1 MSDLP
6 HGLRGI
12 LRCPACAGEL
22 GGDGPSFTCGACGED
37 YPGTQDGR
45 PDFRLRAPKK
55 VRHELT
61 LGEAAVPPPGL
72 RFLPLRHNPAP
83 AVGFADM
90 RTPVHLSTEIL
101 SWFPAA
107 RSGGEPA
114 LDLGCGRGWHR
125 EAVERA
131 GFSWVGMDF
140 ANKRAP
146 LLADAH
152 ALPFADASFGFVLS
166 VAVLEHL
173 RHPYV
178 ALGEIARVLKPG
190 GRFIATMAFL
200 EPFHKDSYFNISHLG
215 ALSLLQHARLAPLA
229 VAPGRS
235 GIYSLAR
242 MGLFAGLPREVAHG
256 LAAPLDWL
264 SRLWWMLGRSRW
276 PRLTEEWRKIILSG
290 DMTVV
295 AEKKD

>member
-1 MSDLP
+1 MNEIP
-6 HGLRGI
+6 AALRAL

-22 GGDGPSFTCGACGED
+22 SGPGPDFSCPGCGTD
-37 YPGTQDGR
+37 YAATPDRR
-45 PDFRLRAPKK
+45 PDLRLRAPKR
-55 VRHELT
+55 VRCEIT
-61 LGEAAVPPPGL
+61 LGEPLAVPEQL
-72 RFLPLRHNPAP
+72 DLAPLAHNPAQTVDFSGMP
-83 AVGFADM
+83 
-90 RTPVHLSTEIL
+90 TPVHLSPQLL

-107 RSGGEPA
+107 RGTDEAA

-131 GFSWVGMDF
+131 GFAWVGMDF

-152 ALPFADASFGFVLS
+152 ALPFADASFGFTVS

-173 RHPYV
+173 RHPYA
-178 ALGEIARVLKPG
+178 ALSEIARVLRPG

-200 EPFHKDSYFNISHLG
+200 EPFHKDSYWGISHLG
-215 ALSLLQHARLAPLA
+215 ALSLLDHAGFRPLA
-229 VAPGRS
+229 VAPGRN

-242 MGLFAGLPREVAHG
+242 MGLFAGLPRKTAHG

-264 SRLWWMLGRSRW
+264 SRLWWMAGKARW
-276 PRLTEEWRKIILSG
+276 PKLTPQWRRLILSG

-295 AEKKD
+295 AERGP